1 MIDQIRNEKLQ
12 CNINKFYPLE
22 LEDQTNLTLVINW
35 YVRMKYLI
43 SNIKISAAKILLA
56 KQHRFIE
63 NVIFLI
69 LNLEKDSEKKE
80 ISLKSRG
87 KDNLIIYN
95 IRSKSSVNAT
105 IKKIGWR
112 YISKRSIK
120 SISYEWTKTTS
131 WNLEKKW

>member
-1 MIDQIRNEKLQ
+1 
-12 CNINKFYPLE
+12 
-22 LEDQTNLTLVINW
+22 
-35 YVRMKYLI
+35 MKYLI

-105 IKKIGWR
+105 IKKIG
-112 YISKRSIK
+112 
-120 SISYEWTKTTS
+120 
-131 WNLEKKW
+131 

>member
-69 LNLEKDSEKKE
+69 LNLEKDSEKKG
-80 ISLKSRG
+80 ISLKSKG
-87 KDNLIIYN
+87 EENLII
-95 IRSKSSVNAT
+95 
-105 IKKIGWR
+105 
-112 YISKRSIK
+112 
-120 SISYEWTKTTS
+120 
-131 WNLEKKW
+131 